1 MQNIKQNKFA
11 KAISN
16 KLAYNTQEVLEEMIE
31 EGKEYVK
38 PEELYARKCINAI
51 EKEIKGAYIFKKD
64 NEIYPLI
71 NKELNAFNEKLQK
84 DGNEFNKF
92 KEFLKTTYVK
102 VLEKRFSQKDIIDV
116 NNPKAVNSM
125 ANNAMFMYLKGGN
138 EKTWANTKVRL
149 KKKAAYP
156 FYEMVKD
163 TSPLYTPND
172 PIGVQSDE
180 HNTTIDEMR
189 PDLTGIDYETEFALA
204 GLSNKYPNVK
214 IDLGQVEKGI
224 KVEMEHTS
232 NKQVALKIAL
242 DHLAEISNYYDLL
255 AEMEDKAKEMGTFN
269 KEIKEDE

>member
-1 MQNIKQNKFA
+1 MQNINKNKFA
-11 KAISN
+11 KAINNHISKKADMDIVSLIGIIEDLTN
-16 KLAYNTQEVLEEMIE
+16 ISDRCYHEQIDSVEASFEIDKVIDELE
-31 EGKEYVK
+31 GWKPYVTNNLK
-38 PEELYARKCINAI
+38 SSR
-51 EKEIKGAYIFKKD
+51 EKI
-64 NEIYPLI
+64 
-71 NKELNAFNEKLQK
+71 
-84 DGNEFNKF
+84 
-92 KEFLKTTYVK
+92 
-102 VLEKRFSQKDIIDV
+102 V
-116 NNPKAVNSM
+116 N
-125 ANNAMFMYLKGGN
+125 
-138 EKTWANTKVRL
+138 
-149 KKKAAYP
+149 KKAAYP

-214 IDLGQVEKGI
+214 IDLAQVEKGI

-269 KEIKEDE
+269 KEIKTNE

>member
-1 MQNIKQNKFA
+1 MQSIKNNKLA
-11 KAISN
+11 KAITN
-16 KLAYNTQEVLEEMIE
+16 KIIKKAKDIWYKDKNEALEELQLKVYALAKEIGEHSDIEIE
-31 EGKEYVK
+31 E
-38 PEELYARKCINAI
+38 ISD
-51 EKEIKGAYIFKKD
+51 KEISDICAKAFKKGWD
-64 NEIYPLI
+64 EIFRYRT
-71 NKELNAFNEKLQK
+71 NH
-84 DGNEFNKF
+84 KF
-92 KEFLKTTYVK
+92 TGI
-102 VLEKRFSQKDIIDV
+102 FSSKKQTL
-116 NNPKAVNSM
+116 S
-125 ANNAMFMYLKGGN
+125 
-138 EKTWANTKVRL
+138 
-149 KKKAAYP
+149 KKAAYP

-180 HNTTIDEMR
+180 HNTTIDEMK
-189 PDLTGIDYETEFALA
+189 PNLTGIDYETEFALA

-255 AEMEDKAKEMGTFN
+255 EEMENKAKEMGTFN